1 MRLFFAINLPAG
13 EQERLHRA
21 VARLRTSDLP
31 VRWVPPQNL
40 HLTIRFIGSVEARRI
55 EDLRRAGARAA
66 AAIAPFEA
74 RLGGIGAFPNTR
86 RPRVIWVGVQKAEP
100 LLALHAALEQALAPL
115 GFAPENRAFEPH
127 ITLGRVR
134 DGARP
139 SDFARL
145 EELTASVHYAGILPV
160 RSLDLMHSELGPG
173 GARYVRIGAAP
184 LG

>member
-1 MRLFFAINLPAG
+1 VRLFFAINLPAG

-21 VARLRTSDLP
+21 TAHLRAADLP

-40 HLTIRFIGSVEARRI
+40 HLTLRFLGSVPGQKVAAVRE
-55 EDLRRAGARAA
+55 AGARAA
-66 AAIAPFEA
+66 SGIAPFDV
-74 RLGGIGAFPNTR
+74 RLGGIGAFPTTR
-86 RPRVIWVGVQKAEP
+86 RPRVIWIGVQKAEP
-100 LLALHAALEQALAPL
+100 LLELRAALEEALAPL
-115 GFAPENRAFEPH
+115 GFTPEDRAFEPH

-139 SDFARL
+139 AQLARL
-145 EELTASVHYAGILPV
+145 VELAATIHYTGVLPV

>member
-1 MRLFFAINLPAG
+1 MRLFFAINLPAE
-13 EQERLHRA
+13 EQDRLHRA
-21 VARLRTSDLP
+21 TARLRAADLP

-40 HLTIRFIGSVEARRI
+40 HVTLRFLGSVAGQLVAGVQE
-55 EDLRRAGARAA
+55 AGARAA
-66 AAIAPFEA
+66 AGIAPFDT

-100 LLALHAALEQALAPL
+100 LL
-115 GFAPENRAFEPH
+115 GFAPEDRAFQPH

-139 SDFARL
+139 AELARFG
-145 EELTASVHYAGILPV
+145 ELAESVDYTGVLPV
-160 RSLDLMHSELGPG
+160 RSLDLMRSELGPG
-173 GARYVRIGAAP
+173 GARYERIGAAP